1 MKEWNVYADGRYLGT
16 VHETTEEAGRA
27 AAFSKFDIP
36 EDADVSVSRR

>member
-16 VHETTEEAGRA
+16 VHETTEEAART